1 MHRRVL
7 GKSPATKSDEFSE
20 KFQTAFD
27 PPSFSEDYIEEKAKA
42 FGLLFSHYCQFL
54 ALQLSSGE
62 NTIGKFGNG
71 KQQLVHMV
79 SVLKRNI
86 AQKKGNW
93 YLHSIRV
100 VDGRGVKDEAG
111 PVPTAGEHLQPLV
124 QGGPLRF
131 EEDVPL
137 LEQAKSAL
145 LV

>member
-1 MHRRVL
+1 MLDTVVEL
-7 GKSPATKSDEFSE
+7 V
-20 KFQTAFD
+20 
-27 PPSFSEDYIEEKAKA
+27 IEEKAKA
-42 FGLLFSHYCQFL
+42 FGCLFIHYCQFL

-71 KQQLVHMV
+71 KLQLVHVV

-100 VDGRGVKDEAG
+100 VDSRGVEDEAG
-111 PVPTAGEHLQPLV
+111 PVSTAGEHLPPLV
-124 QGGPLRF
+124 EGGALGF

-137 LEQAKSAL
+137 LQQAEAAL
-145 LV
+145 LVGDVVPTPPGLD